1 MKITVEPPDSTKRF
15 SEIEYG
21 RAFVRAGSGYPI
33 YIKIMRDNGGQ
44 LCPPNCLVFY
54 SCYGHGNSAYMESD
68 ALVAPV
74 DIVSL
79 QVEVA

>member
-1 MKITVEPPDSTKRF
+1 MKITVEPHDGIKRF

-33 YIKIMRDNGGQ
+33 FIKIMKDNGDQ
-44 LCPPNCLVFY
+44 FCPLNCLVFY
-54 SCYGHGNSAYMESD
+54 SCYSEGNSAYMESD
-68 ALVAPV
+68 ALVTPV

>member
-1 MKITVEPPDSTKRF
+1 MKITVEPRDSTKRF

-33 YIKIMRDNGGQ
+33 YIKIMKDNGGQ
-44 LCPPNCLVFY
+44 FCPLNCLVFY
-54 SCYGHGNSAYMESD
+54 YCYRDGTGAYVESD